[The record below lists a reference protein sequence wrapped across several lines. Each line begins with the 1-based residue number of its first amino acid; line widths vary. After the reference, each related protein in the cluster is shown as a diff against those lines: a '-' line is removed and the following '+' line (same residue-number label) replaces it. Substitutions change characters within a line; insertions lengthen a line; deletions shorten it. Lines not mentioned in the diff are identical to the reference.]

1 MSIVSAAEKA
11 RQERRLCSPG
21 FLKSFGVERTTAF
34 LFGAV
39 AGLLF
44 AFISIATSEG
54 TKTPE
59 ADVEQT
65 GPLEVIAESGGEPLS
80 APQ

>member
-1 MSIVSAAEKA
+1 MANVSAAEKS

-21 FLKSFGVERTTAF
+21 FLKSFGVERTTAL

-39 AGLLF
+39 TGLLF

-54 TKTPE
+54 TKTSE
-59 ADVEQT
+59 ADVEQA
-65 GPLEVIAESGGEPLS
+65 GPLEFIAVSGEPLIV
-80 APQ
+80 PR